1 MATDDHGTCKNCG
14 YDLNG
19 PRVYDHFLD
28 KYGDP
33 VKALAVASMYG
44 CRKGFGRFGK
54 AVYVKGYDENYN
66 KLPPYYMCPECKEE
80 CY

>member
-19 PRVYDHFLD
+19 ERVYDHFL
-28 KYGDP
+28 KEYGDP
-33 VKALAVASMYG
+33 LKALSVSSMYG
-44 CRKGFGRFGK
+44 CRKGHGRFGK
-54 AVYVKGYDENYN
+54 ATLVKRYDEEYSE
-66 KLPPYYMCPECKEE
+66 LPSKWICPECRKE